1 MKKVSKT
8 TVAKN
13 YAQALYDAAQSKGLA
28 DIVYHDCRKL
38 SGTFTASEIKTLNN
52 PAWRE
57 SEKKETVREIAK
69 ALDLSEPTANFLEL
83 MAQNRRLNDF
93 NDALEQF
100 EHIYLK
106 ENGIMEI
113 NVECVQ
119 KLSAAQEK
127 KLQQGLEKK
136 LGQKTVIYYNINPEI
151 LGGLVVQYGSV
162 RIDDSLSGKLNRLE
176 QIMKGKA

>member
-1 MKKVSKT
+1 MRHV
-8 TVAKN
+8 
-13 YAQALYDAAQSKGLA
+13 
-28 DIVYHDCRKL
+28 
-38 SGTFTASEIKTLNN
+38 
-52 PAWRE
+52 PP
-57 SEKKETVREIAK
+57 EKKETVREIAK

-83 MAQNRRLNDF
+83 MAQNRRLNNL

-100 EHIYLK
+100 EHIYLN

-119 KLSAAQEK
+119 KLSAVQEK
-127 KLQQGLEKK
+127 KLRQGLEKK
-136 LGQKTVIYYNINPEI
+136 LGQKTTICYNINPEI

-162 RIDDSLSGKLNRLE
+162 RIDDSLLGKLNRLE

>member
-8 TVAKN
+8 AVAKN
-13 YAQALYDAAQSKGLA
+13 YAQALYDAARSKGLA
-28 DIVYHDCRKL
+28 DVVSQDCRKL
-38 SGTFTASEIKTLNN
+38 SGALTVSAIKTLNN
-52 PAWRE
+52 PAWRK
-57 SEKKETVREIAK
+57 SEKQETIREISK
-69 ALDLSEPTANFLEL
+69 VLGLSEPTTNFLEL
-83 MAQNRRLNDF
+83 MAQNRRLNDL
-93 NDALEQF
+93 NTALEQF

-136 LGQKTVIYYNINPEI
+136 LGQKTAIYYNINPEI

-162 RIDDSLSGKLNRLE
+162 RIDDSFIGKLNRLE

>member
-1 MKKVSKT
+1 MKKASKIT
-8 TVAKN
+8 IAKN
-13 YAQALYDAAQSKGLA
+13 YAQALFEAARSEGLA
-28 DIVYHDCRKL
+28 DIVYQDCRKL
-38 SGTFTASEIKTLNN
+38 SGAFTVSEIKTLNN

-83 MAQNRRLNDF
+83 MAQNRRLNNL

-100 EHIYLK
+100 EHIYLN

-127 KLQQGLEKK
+127 KLRQRKKKK
-136 LGQKTVIYYNINPEI
+136 LGQKTTICYNINPEI

-162 RIDDSLSGKLNRLE
+162 RIDDSLLGKLNRLE